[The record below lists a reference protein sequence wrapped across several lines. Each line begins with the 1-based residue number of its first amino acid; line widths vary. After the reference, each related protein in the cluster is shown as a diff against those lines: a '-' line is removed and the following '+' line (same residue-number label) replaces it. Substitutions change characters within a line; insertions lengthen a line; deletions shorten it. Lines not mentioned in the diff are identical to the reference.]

1 MSTAARRLST
11 VVRILLGLPLMIFGL
26 NGFFNFIPQP
36 QTPLAPGAAA
46 FAGAL
51 MASGYMMQ
59 VIGATQLLVGIFLL
73 LNRFVPLALVLFA
86 PFLVNSVAF
95 HLRLEHTGLP
105 MAAVFIV
112 LYVYLVW
119 TYRAAYRS
127 LLTARFLP

>member
-59 VIGATQLLVGIFLL
+59 VIGATQLLVGIF
-73 LNRFVPLALVLFA
+73 VPLALVLFA

>member
-1 MSTAARRLST
+1 
-11 VVRILLGLPLMIFGL
+11 VLL
-26 NGFFNFIPQP
+26 
-36 QTPLAPGAAA
+36 
-46 FAGAL
+46 
-51 MASGYMMQ
+51 
-59 VIGATQLLVGIFLL
+59 
-73 LNRFVPLALVLFA
+73 A